1 VNPFSIIEITSWML
15 VFVRVGALL
24 ATLPFFSASNVPIRI
39 RLALGAVVAF
49 LVAPML
55 PVSELAQS
63 GFWPLIRLLAIEA
76 MAGLL
81 LGFVCRLIFFAM
93 DLAGGIVA
101 TEIGLS
107 LPSTFNPLTASQN
120 TAPGTIL
127 YWMGIMLLLGFDLH
141 HWMVVA
147 FYRSYEL
154 LPVGIA
160 HGSEPLLQ
168 DVIQRSA
175 GIFRIALQM
184 TAPVMAASFVITLV
198 FSVLGRA
205 VPQMNVFSESYA
217 VRTLVGLM
225 VFGLST
231 TLMAHYI
238 SSSLHK
244 LPEDFARV
252 TRLLAT

>member
-1 VNPFSIIEITSWML
+1 ML

-24 ATLPFFSASNVPIRI
+24 ATLPFFSAASIPVRV

-49 LVAPML
+49 LVAPVL
-55 PVSELAQS
+55 PVSEMAQANL
-63 GFWPLIRLLAIEA
+63 WALVRVLAIEA
-76 MAGLL
+76 IVGLL
-81 LGFVCRLIFFAM
+81 LGFVCRMIFFAIE
-93 DLAGGIVA
+93 LAGNIIA

-107 LPSTFNPLTASQN
+107 LPPSINPFNAAQN
-120 TAPGTIL
+120 MAPATIL

-141 HWMVVA
+141 HWMVIA

-160 HGSEPLLQ
+160 HGSQPLFY
-168 DVIQRSA
+168 DVIERSA
-175 GIFRIALQM
+175 GIFQIALQM
-184 TAPVMAASFVITLV
+184 TAPVLAASFIITLV

-217 VRTLVGLM
+217 VRTLVGLS

-238 SSSLHK
+238 SNYLHK

-252 TRLLAT
+252 AKLLAT

>member
-1 VNPFSIIEITSWML
+1 ML

-24 ATLPFFSASNVPIRI
+24 ATLPFFSASNIPVRV
-39 RLALGAVVAF
+39 RLALGAVVSF
-49 LVAPML
+49 LVAPIL
-55 PVSELAQS
+55 PVSEIAQS
-63 GFWPLIRLLAIEA
+63 GFWPLVRLLVIEA
-76 MAGLL
+76 MVGLL
-81 LGFVCRLIFFAM
+81 LGFICRIIFFAM
-93 DLAGGIVA
+93 DLAGSIVA

-141 HWMVVA
+141 HWMVIA

-160 HGSEPLLQ
+160 HGSAPLLQ

-175 GIFRIALQM
+175 GIFQIALQM
-184 TAPVMAASFVITLV
+184 TAPVMAASFVVTLV
-198 FSVLGRA
+198 FSILGRA

-238 SSSLHK
+238 SNYLHK
-244 LPEDFARV
+244 LPEDLARV
-252 TRLLAT
+252 SQLLAT